1 MDDVYLI
8 RMGEHMCSYLS
19 RHLSSCCWPCMHH
32 VQAILICFISI
43 YLLWHCKLISPRLLQ
58 LLCQAADV
66 AVGHVRVAWHHSW
79 GWCNQACVSFLWSAS
94 RPKLPAKTPFS
105 LCELLV
111 QRHTGPIWRPRS
123 ARTELE
129 HKVITKL
136 RLVPNIYLRRFL
148 VLI

>member
-1 MDDVYLI
+1 VSGVSPRQDRHYLLPAFSYI
-8 RMGEHMCSYLS
+8 HSCKPGWMTSTLYGWVSCEHMCSYLS

-58 LLCQAADV
+58 LLCEAADV

-94 RPKLPAKTPFS
+94 RPKLPAKTPSS

-111 QRHTGPIWRPRS
+111 QRHTGP
-123 ARTELE
+123 
-129 HKVITKL
+129 
-136 RLVPNIYLRRFL
+136 
-148 VLI
+148 